1 MECEL
6 EKSAGELIFA
16 DIFNGA
22 TMNAINIV
30 LTGENRLT
38 TKGYEAI
45 SCRGIDK
52 LTISGE
58 GSLTLSSDYIDISLS
73 SGYYNVPNGELV
85 IDNTT
90 LTCMG
95 YCSVSSCRNVM
106 VKSSRFEGNMLSSD
120 TNLSMEGCSIRY
132 GNVSSHFVIAT
143 QEDNTIPSNIQ
154 FSDQTLFC
162 GHTYTHDDFSD
173 IQSGRFSVS
182 NDGRV
187 LTFDNLNIA
196 SDKNLFVISNEQV
209 EIRLKGENKVHTTN
223 SVVMELNFCDV
234 IITGDGSLT
243 TQSNWYDFW
252 LYGCNVTIDHTTL
265 KCEGYTAFGNN
276 MQPMDKLIVN
286 HSTFIGQSFFR
297 IASLTLIN
305 SSFTSPKEVTFDPD
319 DTKSSQLKD
328 SNGNNIRGFE
338 IQPIEGDFSYAV
350 SPWDFGNLL
359 RAKGK
364 DKDFTFRMKNEGTEE
379 IREIAYTWSVGGV
392 ASSEKRVTLTEPYA
406 QTGDNFTVSIP
417 VESSNSIGKEEVLL
431 MVTKVNNHENTA
443 ARKTAKGYLYT
454 MEREVPKR
462 VVVEEFCATWCG
474 WSPRGTIAFELLN
487 KEYGDDIIT
496 IAAHQRD
503 PMDASSY
510 TIGSN
515 STPTARVNRGEMA
528 DAYYGLSDNAY
539 GIKELVEA
547 EQNILSPA
555 DIEVAAEW
563 NNGDKSAVKINTK
576 TTFLIDEDAS
586 HYSIGFALV
595 EDGMKGNGDDWIQN
609 NYYSGRSISDPNL
622 QSLSALPSQLSDMEY
637 NHVAVDAWGISQGIS
652 GSVKDIQAGVPQG
665 FSYVC
670 NISQN
675 ELIQDKSRLTV
686 VALLFDK
693 NTGKICNAAKTTI
706 GEYRPKGDLDAK
718 GYTDV
723 SDVVAAINHV
733 LGEKLLTYDEKELL
747 DMNEDGEL
755 NVGDIILLVKAIL
768 DQGNQFEAPKM
779 ARGEAEAVDLTRYT
793 AMQLNVNVP
802 TGSSIRDIR
811 LAGSNGSSH
820 KLAYQQT
827 GNGQYTVVVYSMGN
841 QTFKPVNG
849 CLLEVITD
857 GDGEP
862 VTANVL
868 LATPTGERTLIGTL
882 PNGIVTGISS
892 VYSGQMATANVY
904 DLRGNKVLDKGMST
918 LRLPKGIYIMN
929 GKRIIK

>member
-1 MECEL
+1 
-6 EKSAGELIFA
+6 
-16 DIFNGA
+16 
-22 TMNAINIV
+22 
-30 LTGENRLT
+30 
-38 TKGYEAI
+38 
-45 SCRGIDK
+45 
-52 LTISGE
+52 
-58 GSLTLSSDYIDISLS
+58 
-73 SGYYNVPNGELV
+73 
-85 IDNTT
+85 
-90 LTCMG
+90 
-95 YCSVSSCRNVM
+95 
-106 VKSSRFEGNMLSSD
+106 
-120 TNLSMEGCSIRY
+120 
-132 GNVSSHFVIAT
+132 
-143 QEDNTIPSNIQ
+143 
-154 FSDQTLFC
+154 
-162 GHTYTHDDFSD
+162 
-173 IQSGRFSVS
+173 
-182 NDGRV
+182 
-187 LTFDNLNIA
+187 
-196 SDKNLFVISNEQV
+196 
-209 EIRLKGENKVHTTN
+209 
-223 SVVMELNFCDV
+223 
-234 IITGDGSLT
+234 
-243 TQSNWYDFW
+243 
-252 LYGCNVTIDHTTL
+252 
-265 KCEGYTAFGNN
+265 
-276 MQPMDKLIVN
+276 
-286 HSTFIGQSFFR
+286 
-297 IASLTLIN
+297 
-305 SSFTSPKEVTFDPD
+305 
-319 DTKSSQLKD
+319 
-328 SNGNNIRGFE
+328 
-338 IQPIEGDFSYAV
+338 
-350 SPWDFGNLL
+350 
-359 RAKGK
+359 
-364 DKDFTFRMKNEGTEE
+364 
-379 IREIAYTWSVGGV
+379 
-392 ASSEKRVTLTEPYA
+392 
-406 QTGDNFTVSIP
+406 
-417 VESSNSIGKEEVLL
+417 
-431 MVTKVNNHENTA
+431 
-443 ARKTAKGYLYT
+443 
-454 MEREVPKR
+454 
-462 VVVEEFCATWCG
+462 
-474 WSPRGTIAFELLN
+474 
-487 KEYGDDIIT
+487 
-496 IAAHQRD
+496 
-503 PMDASSY
+503 
-510 TIGSN
+510 
-515 STPTARVNRGEMA
+515 
-528 DAYYGLSDNAY
+528 
-539 GIKELVEA
+539 
-547 EQNILSPA
+547 
-555 DIEVAAEW
+555 
-563 NNGDKSAVKINTK
+563 
-576 TTFLIDEDAS
+576 
-586 HYSIGFALV
+586 
-595 EDGMKGNGDDWIQN
+595 MKGNGDDWIQN

-693 NTGKICNAAKTTI
+693 NTGKICNAAMTTI

-868 LATPTGERTLIGTL
+868 LATPTGERTFIGTL
-882 PNGIVTGISS
+882 PNGLVTGISS

>member
-1 MECEL
+1 
-6 EKSAGELIFA
+6 
-16 DIFNGA
+16 
-22 TMNAINIV
+22 
-30 LTGENRLT
+30 
-38 TKGYEAI
+38 
-45 SCRGIDK
+45 
-52 LTISGE
+52 
-58 GSLTLSSDYIDISLS
+58 
-73 SGYYNVPNGELV
+73 
-85 IDNTT
+85 
-90 LTCMG
+90 
-95 YCSVSSCRNVM
+95 
-106 VKSSRFEGNMLSSD
+106 
-120 TNLSMEGCSIRY
+120 
-132 GNVSSHFVIAT
+132 
-143 QEDNTIPSNIQ
+143 
-154 FSDQTLFC
+154 
-162 GHTYTHDDFSD
+162 
-173 IQSGRFSVS
+173 
-182 NDGRV
+182 
-187 LTFDNLNIA
+187 
-196 SDKNLFVISNEQV
+196 
-209 EIRLKGENKVHTTN
+209 
-223 SVVMELNFCDV
+223 
-234 IITGDGSLT
+234 
-243 TQSNWYDFW
+243 
-252 LYGCNVTIDHTTL
+252 
-265 KCEGYTAFGNN
+265 
-276 MQPMDKLIVN
+276 
-286 HSTFIGQSFFR
+286 
-297 IASLTLIN
+297 
-305 SSFTSPKEVTFDPD
+305 
-319 DTKSSQLKD
+319 
-328 SNGNNIRGFE
+328 
-338 IQPIEGDFSYAV
+338 
-350 SPWDFGNLL
+350 
-359 RAKGK
+359 
-364 DKDFTFRMKNEGTEE
+364 
-379 IREIAYTWSVGGV
+379 
-392 ASSEKRVTLTEPYA
+392 
-406 QTGDNFTVSIP
+406 
-417 VESSNSIGKEEVLL
+417 
-431 MVTKVNNHENTA
+431 
-443 ARKTAKGYLYT
+443 
-454 MEREVPKR
+454 
-462 VVVEEFCATWCG
+462 
-474 WSPRGTIAFELLN
+474 
-487 KEYGDDIIT
+487 
-496 IAAHQRD
+496 
-503 PMDASSY
+503 
-510 TIGSN
+510 
-515 STPTARVNRGEMA
+515 MA

-693 NTGKICNAAKTTI
+693 NSGKICNAAKTTI

-862 VTANVL
+862 VTADVL
-868 LATPTGERTLIGTL
+868 LATPTGERTFIGTL